1 MAGERVTLQDVA
13 DRAGVGVATVDRV
26 LNARAKVRERTAAR
40 VLAAAEELGFYAQAT
55 LRRRLAEM
63 APKKRLGFVLQKQ
76 SKSFYRAMAEE
87 IARAAADLRG
97 IRAAVETVFVESL
110 APEGLKDAILGAA
123 ERADA
128 IAVVSVDHP
137 FVTEAIKA
145 CHDRGV
151 PVFAMLS
158 PLGAP
163 GLTGYVG
170 IDGRKA
176 GRTAGWAMARLA
188 PPDAEIGILVGSH
201 RYLGHEALEVGFRSY
216 MREYRPAARFRDS
229 LVYLDDKAVA
239 YEAASA
245 LLHKC
250 PGMTGLYNC
259 GGGAAGVIR
268 ALEEAGQAQDVAFI
282 CHDKSPAAIAG
293 LASGA
298 VDLIVTRPLKPL
310 AAHVTRAMESAL
322 LGREPDCT
330 PLDFRILTP
339 ENL

>member
-1 MAGERVTLQDVA
+1 MPSGRITLQNVA
-13 DRAGVGVATVDRV
+13 ERAGVGVATVDRV

-40 VLAAAEELGFYAQAT
+40 VLAAAEELGFYARGSI
-55 LRRRLAEM
+55 RRRLEEM
-63 APKKRLGFVLQKQ
+63 APKKRLGFILQKQ

-87 IARAAADLRG
+87 ITRAADDLRG
-97 IRAAVETVFVESL
+97 IRAAVETIFVESL
-110 APEGLKDAILGAA
+110 APEGLREAILGTA
-123 ERADA
+123 ERVDA
-128 IAVVSVDHP
+128 LAVVSVDHP
-137 FVTEAIKA
+137 FVTEAIQS
-145 CHDRGV
+145 CRDRGI

-163 GLTGYVG
+163 GLAGYVG

-188 PPDAEIGILVGSH
+188 RRDAEIGILVGSH

-216 MREYRPAARFRDS
+216 MREYRPEARLRDS

-259 GGGAAGVIR
+259 GGGAAGVIK
-268 ALEEAGQAQDVAFI
+268 ALEESGRAREVAFI
-282 CHDKSPAAIAG
+282 CHDSSPAAIAG
-293 LASGA
+293 LASGT
-298 VDLIVTRPLKPL
+298 VDLIVTTPLRPL
-310 AAHVTRAMESAL
+310 AAQVTQAMESAL
-322 LGREPDCT
+322 LGQVVDGT
-330 PLDFRILTP
+330 LLDFRLLTP